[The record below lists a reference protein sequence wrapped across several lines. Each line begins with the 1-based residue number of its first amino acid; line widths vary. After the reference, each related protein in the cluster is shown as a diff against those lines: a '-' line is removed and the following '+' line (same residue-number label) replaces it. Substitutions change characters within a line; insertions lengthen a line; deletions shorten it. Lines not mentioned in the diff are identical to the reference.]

1 MLRSAN
7 RRLSSEMASSWQ
19 ARSIAARE
27 NGKLRFQVPKI
38 FSIWRGSRA
47 SRDKFLREAI
57 KKEFL
62 ESPATQ
68 ARMGRGGRLRASSFS
83 ADSQRWPLRAKALRF
98 RPWL

>member
-38 FSIWRGSRA
+38 FSILAREQGVSRQI
-47 SRDKFLREAI
+47 LREAI
-57 KKEFL
+57 KKEFV
-62 ESPATQ
+62 ESLRP
-68 ARMGRGGRLRASSFS
+68 RMGRGGRLRASSFS

-98 RPWL
+98 HPWP